1 MRSFM
6 TETTKE
12 PRRELTH
19 GQQRKKE
26 EWLQDKERT
35 MNKEKASAGV
45 AQSVRVLQNE
55 ELDTVNG
62 GFGFV
67 ERGFVINGGKLLGSP
82 EELRALNLS
91 GK

>member
-1 MRSFM
+1 MVNN
-6 TETTKE
+6 
-12 PRRELTH
+12 
-19 GQQRKKE
+19 GKKKSGYKI
-26 EWLQDKERT
+26 KERT

-45 AQSVRVLQNE
+45 AQTVRVLQNE

-82 EELRALNLS
+82 EELGALILS

>member
-1 MRSFM
+1 MVNN
-6 TETTKE
+6 
-12 PRRELTH
+12 
-19 GQQRKKE
+19 GKKKSGYKI
-26 EWLQDKERT
+26 KERT

-45 AQSVRVLQNE
+45 AQTVRVLQNE